1 MFYSFDVV
9 VHSFWSFSVSCRYN
23 SGDEDNF
30 SQPTLF
36 WRNVLK
42 PDERDRLVQN
52 IADSLKDAADFIQV
66 CFNTLIT
73 ALHSTGSCLVSLR
86 KRVL

>member
-1 MFYSFDVV
+1 MQLCSL
-9 VHSFWSFSVSCRYN
+9 SGASVTCRYN

-52 IADSLKDAADFIQV
+52 IAESLKDAADFIQV
-66 CFNTLIT
+66 CFNTVSKV
-73 ALHSTGSCLVSLR
+73 AHSTGVLSCSL
-86 KRVL
+86 

>member
-1 MFYSFDVV
+1 MLP
-9 VHSFWSFSVSCRYN
+9 CRYN

-30 SQPTLF
+30 SQPALF

-66 CFNTLIT
+66 C
-73 ALHSTGSCLVSLR
+73 
-86 KRVL
+86 

>member
-1 MFYSFDVV
+1 MTRYHDNCGLKILVIY
-9 VHSFWSFSVSCRYN
+9 SFWSCALSCRYN

-30 SQPTLF
+30 SQPALF

-52 IADSLKDAADFIQV
+52 IADHLKNAADFIQV
-66 CFNTLIT
+66 C
-73 ALHSTGSCLVSLR
+73 
-86 KRVL
+86 